1 MTKREVL
8 SLMEFLSDAYENF
21 KPPKEN
27 VLNAW
32 IDILK
37 EIDKRDAYEAI
48 KEHMATSP
56 FPPKLSDI
64 TKERKGLGMTDEE
77 VRAKY
82 GRKM

>member
-1 MTKREVL
+1 MTKAEVIG
-8 SLMEFLSDAYENF
+8 LMEFLSDAYPNF
-21 KPPKEN
+21 KAPKEN
-27 VLNAW
+27 VLKTW

-37 EIDKRDAYEAI
+37 DTDKRDAYEAI

-82 GRKM
+82 GRKL